1 MTIIP
6 QFISAYAS
14 IERLQEYLLDSP
26 LSDERQLRN
35 STATADTT
43 KSVSL
48 QSVTVHPP
56 NGLHP
61 ILKTIDLELKPKTV
75 TICCGP
81 VGSGKSVLG
90 SVILGEVP
98 ASSGTVR
105 ISSREIGFCHQ
116 SAWVSNGTIR
126 NIIGG
131 YCLTID
137 EERYRAVIKACC
149 LDQDISDLPDGDETQ
164 VGSSGVNLSG
174 GQKQRLVSFQLAQD
188 ETEAFD

>member
-6 QFISAYAS
+6 NFIGAYAS

-26 LSDERQLRN
+26 LSDERQLMD
-35 STATADTT
+35 SAATTGTT
-43 KSVSL
+43 NSVSL
-48 QSVTVHPP
+48 DNVTVHPP

-61 ILKTIDLELKPKTV
+61 VLEKIDLELKPKTV
-75 TICCGP
+75 TVCCGP

-90 SVILGEVP
+90 SVILGGMP
-98 ASSGTVR
+98 TSSGTVR
-105 ISSREIGFCHQ
+105 VSSRSIGFCAQ
-116 SAWVSNGTIR
+116 TAWLSSGTIS

-131 YCLTID
+131 YCLNID

-149 LDQDISDLPDGDETQ
+149 LDEDIKALPDGDETQ

-174 GQKQRLVSFQLAQD
+174 GQKQRLVS
-188 ETEAFD
+188 T